1 MTSDALSNYNP
12 SWEIIALLPLKGG
25 IKIVTGCSGSPPL
38 ATLGS
43 GSVTRYPPK
52 DSLGH
57 PHGDTNVVYVI
68 ELSLKYG

>member
-43 GSVTRYPPK
+43 GSVTRYPPRTVPGTLTETLM
-52 DSLGH
+52 SS
-57 PHGDTNVVYVI
+57 T
-68 ELSLKYG
+68 